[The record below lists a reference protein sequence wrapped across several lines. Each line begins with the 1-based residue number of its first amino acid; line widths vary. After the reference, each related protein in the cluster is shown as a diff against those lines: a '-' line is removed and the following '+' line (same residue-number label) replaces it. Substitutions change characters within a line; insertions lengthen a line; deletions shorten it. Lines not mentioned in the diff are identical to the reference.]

1 MIKKILALLL
11 SLMLAMPSVAGAKGV
26 YIAGATQGDDSGTS
40 CATAHDESWF
50 SAQDNWGT
58 DAADMT
64 PGDTIYFCDDAGP
77 IDGQLI
83 VRATGTSDALYYFA
97 PAFGDAPVLS
107 YSATQGFLF
116 GVAGRGCYQI
126 DGLGTLT
133 FAGGAALGRIVY
145 FFGQH
150 DVEVKNI
157 ICDSDTSQTCLDIY
171 TSTADSYNINFHHND
186 FRSNGTM
193 EGIRM
198 AQAGAN
204 AKHPYN
210 ISITDNIGDYLKNFI
225 FGTADAD
232 VWSGGHRV
240 EGLTVARNDVDHTR
254 GPFMGLPGG
263 INGATLAS
271 TIEDNHVGQCG
282 DSDYPMVN
290 CLQLHWINEV
300 DVIDNRIDSVDTASC
315 DGCGIILDWSN
326 TDDTLL
332 STGNYVARNIIK
344 NTNAACGGRGI
355 SIFKGTGNLVEHNL
369 VSGSSGMGLRNASNE
384 SSGNR
389 WIGNTVISPN
399 VCFSQA
405 DGDNIGNT
413 TTWINNLCDSP
424 TSKGF
429 ETSAGSVA
437 VEHDNLVYN
446 APDNDITLDATDLTD
461 NPLLDAQGRPRLKS
475 LFDAGTTHD
484 NVYCGPGEPIGAYEL
499 CKGVSM
505 PPPLWFL
512 GTPDSYSLGGG
523 RVHVELVTFGGES
536 ATFGGEAVTW

>member
-1 MIKKILALLL
+1 MRKKLLTALALLL
-11 SLMLAMPSVAGAKGV
+11 ALPSVAVAKGV

-40 CATAHDESWF
+40 CATAHDETWF
-50 SAQDNWGT
+50 STQGNWGT

-64 PGDTIYFCDDAGP
+64 PGDTIYFCDDGGT

-83 VRATGTSDALYYFA
+83 VRETGTADAWYYFA

-116 GVAGRGCYQI
+116 GTAGRGYYQI
-126 DGLGTLT
+126 DGLDTLT
-133 FAGGAALGRIVY
+133 FAGGAAFGRIVY

-193 EGIRM
+193 EAVRM
-198 AQAGAN
+198 AQVGSS

-210 ISITDNIGDYLKNFI
+210 ISITDNTGDYLKNFI

-232 VWSGGHRV
+232 VWSGGYRV

-271 TIEDNHVGQCG
+271 TINENHVGQCG
-282 DSDYPMVN
+282 DSDYPAVN
-290 CLQLHWINEV
+290 CLQLHWMNQV
-300 DVIDNRIDSVDTASC
+300 DVVDNRIDSVDTASC

-332 STGNYVARNIIK
+332 STDNYVARNIIK

-369 VSGSSGMGLRNASNE
+369 INGSSGMGLRNASNE
-384 SSGNR
+384 SSENR
-389 WIGNTVISPN
+389 WVGNTVISPD

-424 TSKGF
+424 ASKGF
-429 ETSAGSVA
+429 ETLNNSVA
-437 VEHDNLVYN
+437 VESYNLVYN
-446 APDNDITLDATDLTD
+446 APANDIALDATDITTD
-461 NPLLDAQGRPRLKS
+461 PQLDSTGRPRLKS
-475 LFDAGTTHD
+475 IFDAGTAHD

-523 RVHVELVTFGGES
+523 RLHFDYIYYGAEQVFYGAEPI
-536 ATFGGEAVTW
+536 WY